1 MKLYFPILS
10 LFIISC
16 ALNACQENFDT
27 RLKREARDYTLKHCP
42 QNIEENNVLDSTTY
56 DIATRTYHRWFTLS
70 GLLDTPESAA
80 AMQNYP
86 EDLKRRLTIELKNA
100 PDWKECKEQGIN
112 FAYTYRSARTG
123 KTLFNVRLSKNDY
136 Q

>member
-1 MKLYFPILS
+1 MKLNFPILS
-10 LFIISC
+10 LFITICVLS
-16 ALNACQENFDT
+16 ACQENFDT
-27 RLKREARDYTLKHCP
+27 RMKHEAHDYTQKHCP

-70 GLLDTPESAA
+70 GLLDTPESATT
-80 AMQNYP
+80 MQKYP
-86 EDLKRRLTIELKNA
+86 EELKRQLILELRTA
-100 PDWKECKEQGIN
+100 PGWKECKEQGIN

-123 KTLFNVRLSKNDY
+123 KKLFKVSISKNDY